1 MDQNRQAET
10 MKSLHLPTLHRASP
24 ERESEASRLPASQW
38 ILEVVVA
45 GRRASSD
52 ERDPG
57 PGPGPGP
64 PSKVIGTCGRVLLRD
79 LARLSPIVN
88 VGT

>member
-1 MDQNRQAET
+1 

-24 ERESEASRLPASQW
+24 ERESEASRFSSV

-79 LARLSPIVN
+79 LARLSPS
-88 VGT
+88 